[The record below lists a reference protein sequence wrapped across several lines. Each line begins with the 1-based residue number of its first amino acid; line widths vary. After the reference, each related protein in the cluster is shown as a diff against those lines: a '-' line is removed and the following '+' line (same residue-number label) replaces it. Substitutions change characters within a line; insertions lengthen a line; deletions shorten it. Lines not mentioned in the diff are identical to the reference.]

1 MEPTKIKDF
10 PGRAVD
16 AHLKATGLLPSEQA
30 DCECPNCGRLHRTLG
45 FGKPPATRWQI
56 AERQIGAAL
65 APFALELHVDP
76 AGNYSIVRK
85 STDI

>member
-16 AHLKATGLLPSEQA
+16 AHLKATGALPNET
-30 DCECPNCGRLHRTLG
+30 CECPNCGRLHRTLG
-45 FGKPPATRWQI
+45 FGTPPATKWQI
-56 AERQIGAAL
+56 AERQISSAL
-65 APFALELHVDP
+65 AAHGLELHIDP
-76 AGNYSIVRK
+76 AGNYSVVRN